1 MMIRLFNQY
10 VRVPYLVLGVIEL
23 ITVLLAV
30 QLGFFIRMQMTGWSG
45 VVLHGLS
52 VVIVGAAVL
61 VSLMAMGLYQSRLRE
76 GFEGILV
83 RLGVSCAAAMLILSL
98 IFYIFPSLYLG
109 RGVLGLAMLLSFGG
123 MACVRFVFLRVV
135 DEEVLKRRILVLGAG
150 KRAANIYRRIR
161 RKADQRGFCILGYVH
176 MHGERDAIPDNR
188 VISLDCGLAEYVV
201 ENEVDEIVVAI
212 DDRRHKFPLD
222 ELFDLKLNGIDIV
235 DVMTF
240 FEREMGKIETQMLYP
255 GWLIFSEGFDRSA
268 TRALSKRVFD
278 ISASLTLLLLTWPVM
293 LATMLAIRLE
303 DGSAAP
309 FLYTQRRTGLDGVP
323 FDVLKFRSMIENAE
337 KDGAVW
343 AQKNDMRVT
352 KVGAFIRKYRIDEL
366 PQLINVLRGEMAFVG
381 PRPERPEFIVELT
394 EKIPYFN
401 ERHRVKP
408 GITGWAQ
415 LCYPYGASDEDSEQ
429 KLQYDLYYVK
439 NHNLLLD
446 FTILIQTV
454 EVVLF
459 GRGR

>member
-1 MMIRLFNQY
+1 MIRLFNQY
-10 VRVPYLVLGVIEL
+10 VRVPYLVLGVIEFL
-23 ITVLLAV
+23 VVLLAV
-30 QLGFFIRMQMTGWSG
+30 QLGAFVRTQMTGWDG
-45 VVLHGLS
+45 IIPHGLS
-52 VVIVGAAVL
+52 VVLVGAAVL
-61 VSLMAMGLYQSRLRE
+61 VSIMAMGLYQSRLRD

-109 RGVLGLAMLLSFGG
+109 RGVLGLAMLLSFVG
-123 MACVRFVFLRVV
+123 MASVRFFFLRVV
-135 DEEVLKRRILVLGAG
+135 DVQVLKRRVLVLGAG
-150 KRAANIYRRIR
+150 KRAANIYKRIR
-161 RKADQRGFCILGYVH
+161 RKADQRGFYILGYVH
-176 MHGERDAIPDNR
+176 VHGERDTIPDSR
-188 VISLDCGLAEYVV
+188 AVHLDGSLTDYVV

-212 DDRRHKFPLD
+212 DDRRQKFPMDDL
-222 ELFDLKLNGIDIV
+222 LNLKLNGVDVV

-255 GWLIFSEGFDRSA
+255 GWLVFSEGFDRGA
-268 TRALSKRVFD
+268 VRNLSKRVFD
-278 ISASLTLLLLTWPVM
+278 ISASLTLMLLTWPVM

-303 DGSAAP
+303 DGAAAP
-309 FLYTQRRTGLDGVP
+309 FLYMQRRTGLDGEP
-323 FDVLKFRSMIENAE
+323 FEVLKFRSMIENAE

-343 AQKNDMRVT
+343 AQKDDMRVT

-381 PRPERPEFIVELT
+381 PRPERPEFIGELT

>member
-1 MMIRLFNQY
+1 MIRLFNQY
-10 VRVPYLVLGVIEL
+10 VRVPYLVLGVIEFL
-23 ITVLLAV
+23 VVLLAV
-30 QLGFFIRMQMTGWSG
+30 QLGAFVRAHTTGWG
-45 VVLHGLS
+45 GIIPHGLS

-61 VSLMAMGLYQSRLRE
+61 VSIMAMGLYQSRLRD
-76 GFEGILV
+76 GFEGVLV

-98 IFYIFPSLYLG
+98 IFYILPSLYLG
-109 RGVLGLAMLLSFGG
+109 RGVLGLAMLLSFVG
-123 MACVRFVFLRVV
+123 MASVRFFFLRVV
-135 DEEVLKRRILVLGAG
+135 DVQVLKRRVLVLGAG
-150 KRAANIYRRIR
+150 KRAANIYKRIR
-161 RKADQRGFCILGYVH
+161 RKADQRGFYILGYVH
-176 MHGERDAIPDNR
+176 VHGERDTIPDSR
-188 VISLDCGLAEYVV
+188 VVHLDGSLTDYVV

-212 DDRRHKFPLD
+212 DDRRQKFPMDDL
-222 ELFDLKLNGIDIV
+222 LNLKLNGVDVI

-255 GWLIFSEGFDRSA
+255 GWLIFSEGFNRGA
-268 TRALSKRVFD
+268 ARNLTKRVFD
-278 ISASLTLLLLTWPVM
+278 ISASLALVLLTWPVM
-293 LATMLAIRLE
+293 LATVLAIRLE
-303 DGSAAP
+303 DGAAAP
-309 FLYTQRRTGLDGVP
+309 FLYMQRRTGLDGEP
-323 FDVLKFRSMIENAE
+323 FEVLEFRSMIENAE

-343 AQKNDMRVT
+343 AQKDDMRVT
-352 KVGAFIRKYRIDEL
+352 KVGALIRKYRIDEL

-381 PRPERPEFIVELT
+381 PRPERPEFIGELT

-446 FTILIQTV
+446 LTILIQTV

>member
-1 MMIRLFNQY
+1 MIRLFNQY
-10 VRVPYLVLGVIEL
+10 VRVPYLVLGVIEFL
-23 ITVLLAV
+23 IILLAV
-30 QLGFFIRMQMTGWSG
+30 QLGAFVRTQMTGWDG
-45 VVLHGLS
+45 IIPHGLS
-52 VVIVGAAVL
+52 VVLVGAAVL
-61 VSLMAMGLYQSRLRE
+61 VSIMAMGLYQSRLRE

-109 RGVLGLAMLLSFGG
+109 RGVLGLAMLLSFAG
-123 MACVRFVFLRVV
+123 MASVRFLFLRVV
-135 DEEVLKRRILVLGAG
+135 DEKVLKRRVLVLGAG
-150 KRAANIYRRIR
+150 KRAANIYKRIR
-161 RKADQRGFCILGYVH
+161 RKADQRGFYILGYVH
-176 MHGERDAIPDNR
+176 VHGERDTIPDNR
-188 VISLDCGLAEYVV
+188 VVHLDGSLTDYVV

-212 DDRRHKFPLD
+212 DDRRQNFPMDDL
-222 ELFDLKLNGIDIV
+222 LDLKLNGVDVV

-255 GWLIFSEGFDRSA
+255 GWLIFSEGFDRGVV
-268 TRALSKRVFD
+268 RNLSKRVFD
-278 ISASLTLLLLTWPVM
+278 ISASLVLMLLTWPVM

-303 DGSAAP
+303 DGAAAP
-309 FLYTQRRTGLDGVP
+309 FLYTQRRTGLDGKP
-323 FDVLKFRSMIENAE
+323 FEVLKFRSMIENAE

-343 AQKNDMRVT
+343 AQKDDMRVT

-381 PRPERPEFIVELT
+381 PRPERPEFIGKLT